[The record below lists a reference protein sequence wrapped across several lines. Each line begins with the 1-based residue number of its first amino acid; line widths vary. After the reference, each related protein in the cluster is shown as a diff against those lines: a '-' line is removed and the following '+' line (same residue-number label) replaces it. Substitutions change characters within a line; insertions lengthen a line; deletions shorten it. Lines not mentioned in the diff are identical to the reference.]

1 MQQRWLNVK
10 KEILC
15 KDCGRVGHYAM
26 SCPYTARKP
35 IAKKSTKVKLVK
47 DKPKQLSR
55 SKIKKQL
62 DKLVKDYVKERD
74 NYTCQHCGKKVEG
87 SNCHASH
94 IFPVG
99 STSILQFEPL
109 NIKVL
114 CYHCHINWW
123 HKNPIE
129 AYQWAEKTFPDRI
142 AILSVMKNVDSKI
155 STIALQELVDG
166 YKAKLKD
173 IGK

>member
-1 MQQRWLNVK
+1 MK
-10 KEILC
+10 KEVIC
-15 KDCGRVGHYAM
+15 KGCGRTGHYKM

-35 IAKKSTKVKLVK
+35 IAKKSKLHESVQIKTTKTTK
-47 DKPKQLSR
+47 LSR
-55 SKIKKQL
+55 SKVKKQL

-99 STSILQFEPL
+99 SCSLLQFEPL
-109 NIKVL
+109 NMKVL

-142 AILSVMKNVDSKI
+142 AILGVMKNVNSKI
-155 STIALQELVDG
+155 STIELQELVEE
-166 YKAKLKD
+166 YKSKLKD

>member
-1 MQQRWLNVK
+1 MK
-10 KEILC
+10 KEVVC
-15 KDCGRVGHYAM
+15 KICGGKHYQTF
-26 SCPYTARKP
+26 CPKKQNKP
-35 IAKKSTKVKLVK
+35 IKHTPIKKTTKPKTVKVKTTK
-47 DKPKQLSR
+47 KPKLSR

-74 NYTCQHCGKKVEG
+74 NYTCQHCGAKVEG

-99 STSILQFEPL
+99 SCSILQFEPL
-109 NIKVL
+109 NMKVL

-129 AYQWAEKTFPDRI
+129 ADEWIKQKFPDRV
-142 AILSVMKNVDSKI
+142 AILNVMKTVKTKI
-155 STIALQELVDG
+155 STIDLQALIEE
-166 YKAKLKD
+166 YSKK
-173 IGK
+173 